1 MTIQE
6 FVNVGAKTTM
16 KIGGSARYF
25 AEISTKEDVEEAQR
39 FAKKKDVP
47 LIVLGAG
54 CNTVFADGT
63 IDALVVQVKTSEL
76 FFMED
81 QVTASSGIAL
91 ASLITACADH
101 DLDLSA
107 LTGIPGT
114 LGGAIVGNAG
124 QGPQGT
130 WINSFIVSVCA
141 FVDGDWKYFEP
152 EECDFGYRESIFKT
166 LPHAIVWTATLR
178 LPQKPKE
185 KILGNV
191 QELLEKR
198 IASQPHR
205 STAGSCFK
213 AIDGTPAWKLIDEA
227 GLRGLTVGGIQI
239 NEKHANF
246 LINANHGTFTDLLS
260 LIETV
265 RDKVPALDG
274 IEMRLYGE
282 DGEIV
287 NV

>member
-1 MTIQE
+1 MAIQKL
-6 FVNVGAKTTM
+6 VNIGAKTSM
-16 KIGGSARYF
+16 KIGGLARYF
-25 AEISTKEDVEEAQR
+25 AEISTKENVEEAQR
-39 FAKKKDVP
+39 FAKEKNVP

-63 IDALVVQVKTSEL
+63 IDALVIQVKASEI
-76 FFMED
+76 FFMDD

-130 WINSFIVSVCA
+130 WINSFVVSVSA
-141 FVDGDWKYFEP
+141 FVDGAWKYFEP
-152 EECDFGYRESIFKT
+152 EECDFGYRESVFKT
-166 LPHAIVWTATLR
+166 LPQAIVWTVTLR
-178 LPQKPKE
+178 LPSKPKA
-185 KILGNV
+185 KILNDI
-191 QELLEKR
+191 QELMKKR
-198 IASQPHR
+198 VASQPHR

-213 AIDGTPAWKLIDEA
+213 AVEGTPAWKLIDAA
-227 GLRGLTVGGIQI
+227 GLRGLAVGGIQI
-239 NEKHANF
+239 SEKHANF
-246 LINANHGTFTDLLS
+246 LINADHGTFSDLLS
-260 LIETV
+260 LIKTV
-265 RDKVPALDG
+265 RNKVPALDG

-282 DGEIV
+282 DGRILSV
-287 NV
+287 